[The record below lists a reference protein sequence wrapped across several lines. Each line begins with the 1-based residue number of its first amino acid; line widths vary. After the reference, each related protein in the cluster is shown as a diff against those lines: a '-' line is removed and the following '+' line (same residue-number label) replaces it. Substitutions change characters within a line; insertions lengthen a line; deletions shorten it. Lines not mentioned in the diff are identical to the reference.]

1 MSDNKDNRNSPD
13 SRRINVNETYELEYW
28 SKKFDVS
35 HQQLQNAVREAGT
48 SVQAVGQWLKN
59 NSGNGRG

>member
-13 SRRINVNETYELEYW
+13 SRRINVNETYELENW
-28 SKKFDVS
+28 SKKFDLS
-35 HQQLQNAVREAGT
+35 HQQLQNAVREART
-48 SVQAVGQWLKN
+48 SVQALGQWLKN